1 MIAKQTS
8 SQRMAQSAYE
18 RTKREQSED
27 YLSFAR
33 SFPALIHTCGL
44 AQAVVFAKAKG
55 QDTYLSNLEA
65 VLRSVGRISDSNDL
79 DSEARTASASAY
91 VQISRDAL
99 KAASWLKRYAEVV
112 SKV

>member
-1 MIAKQTS
+1 MIANQTT

-18 RTKREQSED
+18 RAKANPSDE

-33 SFPALIHTCGL
+33 SFPALIHMCGL
-44 AQAVVFAKAKG
+44 AQAIVFAKAKNSS
-55 QDTYLSNLEA
+55 YLGDLAA
-65 VLRSVGRISDSNDL
+65 VLHSVGRIGGSDDL
-79 DSEARTASASAY
+79 DHEARTATASTY

-99 KAASWLKRYAEVV
+99 KAASWLKRYAEIL

>member
-1 MIAKQTS
+1 MIAKQTT

-44 AQAVVFAKAKG
+44 AQAVVFAQAKG
-55 QDTYLSNLEA
+55 QKVYLADLAA
-65 VLRSVGRISDSNDL
+65 VLHSVGRIGDEGDL
-79 DSEARTASASAY
+79 DHEARTASASAY